1 MSDIENP
8 SPAAPTPSDPIPAP
22 APLLADPA
30 PVEGEQP
37 APVGEAPP
45 PAEPATE
52 GDWPADWRQKYAG
65 DDPKILKRLE
75 RYGSPKAALDALF
88 AAQAK
93 VSEKGT
99 RLREGAT
106 PDEVAQWRTENG
118 IPDAPDKY
126 ELNLPN
132 GLVIGEADREGVTDF
147 LKQAHEANMLPSQV
161 NQAVA
166 WYLDKQ
172 EQAVAAQAARDEE
185 TRMVAEDEL
194 RAEYGPEYRRNVVI
208 ANQLLDSA
216 PEGVKDRLLAAR
228 GPDGVALGN
237 DPSLIRWLVGLS
249 RELNPI
255 ATVVPGSG
263 TNAVQAVENE
273 LADLRKM
280 MGDHKSEYWKGP
292 KAANLQA
299 RYRELTTAMQKGAAR
314 G

>member
-1 MSDIENP
+1 MSDIEPP

-37 APVGEAPP
+37 APVGETPP
-45 PAEPATE
+45 VDSTG

-65 DDPKILKRLE
+65 EDPKILKRLE

-132 GLVIGEADREGVTDF
+132 GLVIGDADREGVADF

-172 EQAVAAQAARDEE
+172 EQVVAAQAARDEE
-185 TRMVAEDEL
+185 TRMAAEDEL

-216 PEGVKDRLLAAR
+216 PEGVKDRILAAR
-228 GPDGVALGN
+228 GPDGVPLGN
-237 DPSLIRWLVGLS
+237 DPSMIRWLVGLS

-299 RYRELTTAMQKGAAR
+299 RYRDLTTAMQKGAAR